1 MFQSDLIGL
10 LSCILASFEG
20 NRNRWINGIDLTRV
34 QNQWRFSSGFWRILE
49 TTSAVGRCSDATDEN
64 VRFLHNSLEFSY
76 EDGWW
81 DWTDQLFRVCS
92 LYLIGAPIWNGN
104 WSEILAYLK
113 LAFLFPSRFISFL
126 CVLFFGSATLLPRY
140 FLNNSADGCK
150 CNWSSK
156 WNSFCWFPF
165 CCSCSYSE
173 RSECLW
179 RRHFIDPLLSFTLYQ
194 ESAKNPFESPDR
206 DYPRILRE
214 RIPMDSINIS
224 FLFFLL
230 RCSRHCHQVFM
241 THNES
246 RKNHLKRIRASLD
259 QTLEHILQLKVSHQN
274 EKNLRLNSITIK
286 RNWSFPRNDRKGL
299 ARCKYDQPTT
309 TKDQHNRS
317 IHEIKRSESNETRAV
332 FSEPVAS
339 DELWDGRTN
348 WINL

>member
-1 MFQSDLIGL
+1 MR
-10 LSCILASFEG
+10 C
-20 NRNRWINGIDLTRV
+20 T
-34 QNQWRFSSGFWRILE
+34 
-49 TTSAVGRCSDATDEN
+49 VGRCSDATDEN

-165 CCSCSYSE
+165 CCSCSCSE

-224 FLFFLL
+224 FLFFFAEMFSPLSSGIHDSQWISKESSKKNPSKFGSN
-230 RCSRHCHQVFM
+230 SRTYIAV
-241 THNES
+241 ES
-246 RKNHLKRIRASLD
+246 FASEWKESSIKLD
-259 QTLEHILQLKVSHQN
+259 YNKKKLIVS
-274 EKNLRLNSITIK
+274 S
-286 RNWSFPRNDRKGL
+286 
-299 ARCKYDQPTT
+299 
-309 TKDQHNRS
+309 
-317 IHEIKRSESNETRAV
+317 
-332 FSEPVAS
+332 
-339 DELWDGRTN
+339 
-348 WINL
+348 